1 MTPRPASGKALLL
14 SGLLALLMGC
24 APHRPATPEDK
35 SVQQPVAA
43 PPAAPAPALAPF
55 RELNLASLEQ
65 RVPVLTYHGIIGSR
79 TQSDAVWFDCTVAE
93 FEAQM
98 QFLRDQGANVVT
110 LAQLQRHL
118 TLGEPLP
125 DRAIA
130 LTFDDSY
137 QGVYDYAAPVLA
149 RSGYPYAVF
158 VHTDYVGSQKGR
170 PKMSWD
176 ELRELDRSGL
186 VTIGSHSRSHPADM
200 GLLTQAQQDDELQGS
215 KRVLEQELGHPVP
228 FISYPNGK
236 ADAATFGRVK
246 AAGYTLG
253 FMEEWGPAEQSP
265 GILALNR
272 YIHLQL
278 PRAWA
283 ENYGMVETAREVG
296 NPAPR
301 GLGVLPTS
309 AAWPLS
315 TGPIRTRQTVAAGV
329 PLTLSSGGV
338 LSGQLNGRLLSSS
351 DFVLDAGQPSAGR
364 PGSVQPSS
372 VQPGSGQAC
381 SGQPGSR
388 KNDLRLW
395 ITSHAAGGEPLGPY
409 QARGGAFTPETDP
422 DRLKLVQGRPL
433 ALWNGERL
441 AFLPF
446 SPGPMNDDAQLR
458 AFLPG
463 LKGAFVA
470 GAWLVQS
477 GQAMSSAGILATGT
491 SDLRTLR
498 RRVFLG
504 VSTAGQPMLGVS
516 KVPVTAR
523 QLALAA
529 AEAGAQ
535 DAVLVF

>member
-1 MTPRPASGKALLL
+1 M
-14 SGLLALLMGC
+14 LAGC
-24 APHRPATPEDK
+24 APHRPATPEQK
-35 SVQQPVAA
+35 PVQQSVAV
-43 PPAAPAPALAPF
+43 PPAAPAPVLAPF

-65 RVPVLTYHGIIGSR
+65 RVPVLTYHGIIASR
-79 TQSDAVWFDCTVAE
+79 SQRDAVWFDCTVAE

-98 QFLRDQGANVVT
+98 AFLKAQGANVVT

-118 TLGEPLP
+118 TLGEKLP
-125 DRAIA
+125 GKAVA

-137 QGVYDYAAPVLA
+137 QGVYDYAAPVL
-149 RSGYPYAVF
+149 RRYGYPSAVF

-170 PKMSWD
+170 PKMTWD

-215 KRVLEQELGHPVP
+215 KRVLEQELGHPVL

-283 ENYGMVETAREVG
+283 ENYGTVETAREVG
-296 NPAPR
+296 YPAPG
-301 GLGVLPTS
+301 GLDVLPTS
-309 AAWPLS
+309 AVLPLV
-315 TGPIRTRQTVAAGV
+315 TGPLKVKQTVAAGV
-329 PLTLSSGGV
+329 PLTLYGGGS
-338 LSGQLNGRLLSSS
+338 LSGQLAGRLLNSS
-351 DFVLDAGQPSAGR
+351 DFLPEVGENARQ
-364 PGSVQPSS
+364 
-372 VQPGSGQAC
+372 SGTGPLGPATT
-381 SGQPGSR
+381 
-388 KNDLRLW
+388 DLRLW
-395 ITSHAAGGEPLGPY
+395 ITSHAAGGVPLGPY
-409 QARGGAFTPETDP
+409 QARGGAFVPETDP

-433 ALWNGERL
+433 VVWNSERL
-441 AFLPF
+441 AFVPF
-446 SPGPMNDDAQLR
+446 SPGPMNDDAQLKS
-458 AFLPG
+458 FLPG
-463 LKGAFVA
+463 LKGTFVA
-470 GAWLVQS
+470 GAWLVQK
-477 GQAMSSAGILATGT
+477 GQAMSGAGILNTGT

-504 VSTAGQPMLGVS
+504 VSMAGQPMLGVS

-529 AEAGAQ
+529 AAAGAQ
-535 DAVLVF
+535 DAVLVY

>member
-1 MTPRPASGKALLL
+1 MTPRPAFGKALLL
-14 SGLLALLMGC
+14 AGLLALLAGC
-24 APHRPATPEDK
+24 APHRPATQEQNP
-35 SVQQPVAA
+35 VQQAVAA
-43 PPAAPAPALAPF
+43 PPVASAPALAPY

-65 RVPVLTYHGIIGSR
+65 RVPVLTYHGIIASR
-79 TQSDAVWFDCTVAE
+79 TQGDAVWFDCTVAE

-110 LAQLQRHL
+110 LEQLQRHL
-118 TLGEPLP
+118 TLGEKLP
-125 DRAIA
+125 DKSIV

-137 QGVYDYAAPVLA
+137 QGVYDYVAPVLA
-149 RSGYPYAVF
+149 RFGYPYAVF

-200 GLLTQAQQDDELQGS
+200 GLLTQTQQDDELQGS

-253 FMEEWGPAEQSP
+253 FMEEWGPVQQSP

-283 ENYGMVETAREVG
+283 ENYGPVETAPEVG

-301 GLGVLPTS
+301 GLDVLPSS
-309 AAWPLS
+309 ATLLLG
-315 TGPIRTRQTVAAGV
+315 TGPLMTRQTVAAGI
-329 PLTLSSGGV
+329 PLTLSSGGS
-338 LSGQLNGRLLSSS
+338 LSGQLAGRLLSSS
-351 DFVLDAGQPSAGR
+351 DFTPDAGR
-364 PGSVQPSS
+364 PGSG
-372 VQPGSGQAC
+372 QPGSGQPD
-381 SGQPGSR
+381 PG

-395 ITSHAAGGEPLGPY
+395 ITSHAAEGEPLGPY
-409 QARGGAFTPETDP
+409 QAQGGAFVPETDP
-422 DRLKLVQGRPL
+422 ARLTLVQGRPFVV
-433 ALWNGERL
+433 WNSERL

-446 SPGPMNDDAQLR
+446 VPGMMNDDAQLS
-458 AFLPG
+458 ALLPG

-470 GAWLVQS
+470 GAWLVQG
-477 GQAMSSAGILATGT
+477 GQAMSSADILNTGS

-504 VSTAGQPMLGVS
+504 VSAAGQPMLGVS

-529 AEAGAQ
+529 AGAGAQ
-535 DAVLVF
+535 DAVLVY

>member
-1 MTPRPASGKALLL
+1 M
-14 SGLLALLMGC
+14 
-24 APHRPATPEDK
+24 
-35 SVQQPVAA
+35 QQAVAA
-43 PPAAPAPALAPF
+43 PPAAPAPAPVPF

-65 RVPVLTYHGIIGSR
+65 RVPVLTYHGVIASR
-79 TQSDAVWFDCTVAE
+79 AQKDAVWFDCTVAE

-98 QFLRDQGANVVT
+98 AFLKAQGANVVT

-118 TLGEPLP
+118 TLGETLP
-125 DRAIA
+125 DRAIV

-149 RSGYPYAVF
+149 RYRYPYAVF

-170 PKMSWD
+170 PKMTWD

-200 GLLTQAQQDDELQGS
+200 GLLTQTQQDDELQGS

-253 FMEEWGPAEQSP
+253 FMEEWGPVQQSP

-283 ENYGMVETAREVG
+283 ENYGPVETAREVG
-296 NPAPR
+296 NPTLR

-309 AAWPLS
+309 AVLPLS
-315 TGPIRTRQTVAAGV
+315 TAALRTQQTVAAGV
-329 PLTLSSGGV
+329 PLTLSSGGI
-338 LSGQLNGRLLSSS
+338 LSGQLAERLLGSS
-351 DFVLDAGQPSAGR
+351 DFVPDGRQPAAGQPG
-364 PGSVQPSS
+364 S
-372 VQPGSGQAC
+372 VQPGSGT
-381 SGQPGSR
+381 
-388 KNDLRLW
+388 NDLRLW
-395 ITSHAAGGEPLGPY
+395 ITSHAAGGAPLGPY
-409 QARGGAFTPETDP
+409 QAQGGAFVPETDP
-422 DRLKLVQGRPL
+422 DRLTLVQGRPL
-433 ALWNGERL
+433 VLWNGERL

-446 SPGPMNDDAQLR
+446 SPGPMNDDARLS
-458 AFLPG
+458 ALLPG

-470 GAWLVQS
+470 GAWLVQ
-477 GQAMSSAGILATGT
+477 GTQAMSSAGILSTGT

-504 VSTAGQPMLGVS
+504 VNAAGEPMLGAS

-535 DAVLVF
+535 DAVLVY